1 MPSCFNA
8 SASPASSPARSAS
21 WRASASPERH
31 VGRGEEHAPAL
42 RRCARWQVDEGRGD
56 QGKRFVDPAA
66 TLVHDRGL
74 ALESGARDRGA
85 RPDRRRRGGVAV
97 QRLVVA
103 AQHARDIPERL
114 LRVGTR
120 GRILGAPFDG
130 RAEVV
135 DGLGVRVQLL
145 RAMAR
150 AEQPRPRLRIVVASP
165 VVERERIDELVHPL
179 LEQRRIRVA
188 DGHVRTSAVRHELGA
203 VRDLLHERVRE
214 GVRVLRR
221 AGGLVHEPLRRQ
233 RAERGR
239 DIQVR
244 RDTGDDP
251 LPEGPA
257 DDRAGVRDA
266 SGRRLQRVEP
276 RLEEVL
282 NGRGHARDRAILQRP
297 HDLLGGPFEDERPRR
312 WVDRGGRDAVDE
324 LLGGTRVER
333 LERDRVRR
341 PPRRRRIAC
350 RAQEQAALGWDDPGD
365 LREDLGGGRVGP
377 VQVFDDDHQ
386 RAFAAAIAD
395 HLAEQRDHEA
405 ALALRIE
412 LRHDRVPEDLQE
424 KRRRAVGGHSSEATR
439 QSRARGIFGVRR

>member
-1 MPSCFNA
+1 MDLGDVA
-8 SASPASSPARSAS
+8 VAVYPAKLVADPFADRQRVAVRVEGRVVTTAPTFGPADVVLHVRLAKEIADSLVRREALDLVTQ
-21 WRASASPERH
+21 RLGEVAAIAVHGAELLQRLGKPGVVAGTFRFLAGVRELPKRVIVTPRPERH

-103 AQHARDIPERL
+103 AEHARDIPERL

-130 RAEVV
+130 CAEVV

-165 VVERERIDELVHPL
+165 VVERERIDELVHPH
-179 LEQRRIRVA
+179 LEQRHVRVA
-188 DGHVRTSAVRHELGA
+188 DGHVCPAAVRQELGS

-221 AGGLVHEPLRRQ
+221 AGGLVHEPLRGQ

-257 DDRAGVRDA
+257 DLPV
-266 SGRRLQRVEP
+266 RRLREH
-276 RLEEVL
+276 
-282 NGRGHARDRAILQRP
+282 G
-297 HDLLGGPFEDERPRR
+297 
-312 WVDRGGRDAVDE
+312 DE
-324 LLGGTRVER
+324 LR
-333 LERDRVRR
+333 LRA
-341 PPRRRRIAC
+341 RIA
-350 RAQEQAALGWDDPGD
+350 
-365 LREDLGGGRVGP
+365 
-377 VQVFDDDHQ
+377 
-386 RAFAAAIAD
+386 
-395 HLAEQRDHEA
+395 
-405 ALALRIE
+405 
-412 LRHDRVPEDLQE
+412 
-424 KRRRAVGGHSSEATR
+424 
-439 QSRARGIFGVRR
+439 